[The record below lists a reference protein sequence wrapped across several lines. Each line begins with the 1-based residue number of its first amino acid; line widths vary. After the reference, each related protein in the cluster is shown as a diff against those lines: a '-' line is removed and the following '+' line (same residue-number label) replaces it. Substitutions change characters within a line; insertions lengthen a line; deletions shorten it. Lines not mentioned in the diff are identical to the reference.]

1 MSRAP
6 FGQMET
12 HTARKRHSCDWCP
25 EPIAP
30 GEIYARWCA
39 VDARDFWMTK
49 LHPECNEAVDREM
62 RANGEHSDFVS
73 WGELHLRGKTLEESG
88 GWQ

>member
-1 MSRAP
+1 MSSAP

-30 GEIYARWCA
+30 GEIYARWCV
-39 VDARDFWMTK
+39 VDAGDFWMTK
-49 LHPECNEAVDREM
+49 LHPECNEAIDREE
-62 RANGEHSDFVS
+62 RASGGHGDFVS
-73 WGELHLRGKTLEESG
+73 WGELHQRGKTQEES
-88 GWQ
+88 Q

>member
-12 HTARKRHSCDWCP
+12 HTARKRHTCDWCP

-30 GEIYARWCA
+30 GETYARWCV

-49 LHPECNEAVDREM
+49 LHPECNEAVDRE
-62 RANGEHSDFVS
+62 RENWRSSDVT
-73 WGELHLRGKTLEESG
+73 WGEFHKRGKTEEESRD
-88 GWQ
+88 